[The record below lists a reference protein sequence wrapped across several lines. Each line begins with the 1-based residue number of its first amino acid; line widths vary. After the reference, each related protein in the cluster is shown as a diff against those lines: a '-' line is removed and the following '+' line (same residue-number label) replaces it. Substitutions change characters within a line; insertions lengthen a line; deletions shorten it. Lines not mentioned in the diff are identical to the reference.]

1 MVNVKWS
8 YCDEKLSFQLLG
20 QSSTVYYFPTF
31 SIFLDASCDIRRCL
45 YDLLC
50 DLSTLLCH
58 SYLREKMKKCKT
70 CKHWDYQG
78 FRMGKCSGILA
89 SALLISIPNQ
99 PKGKP
104 DGKMIMREGIT
115 TNSDFVITTENWN
128 CKNWSMK

>member
-1 MVNVKWS
+1 
-8 YCDEKLSFQLLG
+8 
-20 QSSTVYYFPTF
+20 
-31 SIFLDASCDIRRCL
+31 
-45 YDLLC
+45 
-50 DLSTLLCH
+50 
-58 SYLREKMKKCKT
+58 MKKCKT

-78 FRMGKCSGILA
+78 WKMGKCSGILA